1 MNEELLYNQLYDK
14 TKDCGRTQFVNL
26 LMEKEREN
34 KNLKDEIYKSNAVAD
49 TNRELAES
57 YYKENQQLK
66 KHLQQREEIIN
77 KAKEFI
83 EKHNETIGKLYFKCS
98 NMYLLSEIKE
108 DLLKILNNKG
118 DENNGL

>member
-14 TKDCGRTQFVNL
+14 TKDCGRTQFVKL

-34 KNLKDEIYKSNAVAD
+34 KELKDEIYKSNAVAE
-49 TNRELAES
+49 TNKELAES
-57 YYKENQQLK
+57 YYKDNQKLK
-66 KHLQQREEIIN
+66 EQLQQKEDIIN

-108 DLLKILNNKG
+108 DLLKILDNKG
-118 DENNGL
+118 A